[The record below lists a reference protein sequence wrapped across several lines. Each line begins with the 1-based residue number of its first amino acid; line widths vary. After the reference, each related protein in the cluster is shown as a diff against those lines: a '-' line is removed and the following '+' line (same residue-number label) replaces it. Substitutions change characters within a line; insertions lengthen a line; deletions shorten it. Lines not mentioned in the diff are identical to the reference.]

1 MSFEQ
6 RLESLRMKHETLEA
20 ALKAESRRPLP
31 DPVTITNL
39 KRQKL
44 KIKDE
49 IANLTPH

>member
-6 RLESLRMKHETLEA
+6 RLESLRMKHESLEA
-20 ALKAESRRPLP
+20 ALKAESQRPLP
-31 DPVTITNL
+31 DPVTIANL

-49 IANLTPH
+49 MARLNIH